1 MRSQSKKVFKG
12 VTTMKFF
19 VAFLLVLTTFSSG
32 AVTQGQTAPR
42 RAKQSAV
49 SKPRSET
56 VRICQG
62 VPIPEGYVVIAYM
75 TSAVCPHGAYLLKKQ
90 NDYES
95 SLEVNGSARQPAEE
109 SGEPPKTPPAKASR
123 STAPRGAQPTQLS
136 RQSARNSTEPKTL
149 PAQPT
154 GDSASTAGASASISR
169 PRRVG

>member
-95 SLEVNGSARQPAEE
+95 SLAVNGSARQPAEE
-109 SGEPPKTPPAKASR
+109 SAEPPKTPPAKPSKSA
-123 STAPRGAQPTQLS
+123 AQPRGPS
-136 RQSARNSTEPKTL
+136 SQSARKSREPQTF

-154 GDSASTAGASASISR
+154 GDSGSTAGASASISR

>member
-32 AVTQGQTAPR
+32 AVSQGQTAPR
-42 RAKQSAV
+42 RVQQTAV

-75 TSAVCPHGAYLLKKQ
+75 TSSACPHGAYVLRKQ
-90 NDYES
+90 DDSES
-95 SLEVNGSARQPAEE
+95 SLAVNG
-109 SGEPPKTPPAKASR
+109 GSR
-123 STAPRGAQPTQLS
+123 
-136 RQSARNSTEPKTL
+136 
-149 PAQPT
+149 
-154 GDSASTAGASASISR
+154 
-169 PRRVG
+169 

>member
-1 MRSQSKKVFKG
+1 MRSQSKRIFVRG
-12 VTTMKFF
+12 VTTMRFC
-19 VAFLLVLTTFSSG
+19 VVFLLVLTTFNPG
-32 AVTQGQTAPR
+32 VVTQGQTAPR

-95 SLEVNGSARQPAEE
+95 ALAVNGPARQ
-109 SGEPPKTPPAKASR
+109 T
-123 STAPRGAQPTQLS
+123 TD
-136 RQSARNSTEPKTL
+136 
-149 PAQPT
+149 
-154 GDSASTAGASASISR
+154 DS
-169 PRRVG
+169 